1 MITNKGKK
9 SATRV
14 MLTYILFG
22 FVLWVVA
29 EVSLLLWFFKAP
41 QFITFQVCLAI
52 LATVVVGYFFIA
64 RGFFLN
70 SGSGYEFDGVT
81 FTIVDGYPNQKHI
94 TVKADKIEKVTVK
107 KAKGLFKFGLGKMEI
122 DVSEKKYYLRN
133 VNYEE
138 LISLAEKIQSAITV
152 DAKAE
157 SENEVQVQ

>member
-22 FVLWVVA
+22 FVLWVAA
-29 EVSLLLWFFKAP
+29 EVSLLLWFLKAP

-81 FTIVDGYPNQKHI
+81 FTMIDGYPNQKRI
-94 TVKADKIEKVTVK
+94 TVKPEQIEEVSVK
-107 KAKGLFKFGLGKMEI
+107 RVKGLFRFGLGKMQI
-122 DVSEKKYYLRN
+122 NLSDKKYLLKN

-138 LISLAEKIQSAITV
+138 LVALSEKIKSATTHTSE
-152 DAKAE
+152 KTE
-157 SENEVQVQ
+157 SENEVQV

>member
-81 FTIVDGYPNQKHI
+81 FTMIDGYPNQKRI
-94 TVKADKIEKVTVK
+94 TVKTEQIKTVSVK
-107 KAKGLFKFGLGKMEI
+107 RVKGLFRFGLGKMQI
-122 DVSEKKYYLRN
+122 DVSDKKYFLKN

-138 LISLAEKIQSAITV
+138 LVVLSEKIKSATTPTSE
-152 DAKAE
+152 KTE
-157 SENEVQVQ
+157 SENEVQV

>member
-22 FVLWVVA
+22 FVLWAVA

-81 FTIVDGYPNQKHI
+81 FTMIDGYPNQKRI
-94 TVKADKIEKVTVK
+94 TVKTEQIETVSVK
-107 KAKGLFKFGLGKMEI
+107 RVKGLFRFGLGKMQI
-122 DVSEKKYYLRN
+122 DVSDKKYLLKN

-138 LISLAEKIQSAITV
+138 LVALSKKIKSATTPTGEKT
-152 DAKAE
+152 E
-157 SENEVQVQ
+157 RENEVQV